1 LIDKVAKLL
10 DDWRVGYTIKDGLL
24 AVKRSKWKV
33 AFPQINEELAYL
45 LGILYGDGCLTKPQ
59 LRKTGGYRRKIVI
72 SFSSKEKERAEYI
85 CSIFRKH
92 FHCEPRFTD
101 WKARGKKDW
110 IEVVINSTA
119 LYAYFC
125 VLGFPIGEKYG
136 KLELPP
142 IIQKRDLFKHFLM
155 GLIDSDG
162 HIIENRRLTIVQKDA
177 RFLAQVR
184 EASFRYL
191 GIQFSSPK
199 PNSKT
204 LNGKTCTWYYIYICN
219 KNISKNSFDWL
230 ENGRGLKTQV
240 IVNHGRS
247 SSVAER
253 GTHSLIGSCEC

>member
-1 LIDKVAKLL
+1 LIDKVTKLL
-10 DDWRVGYTIKDGLL
+10 DDWKVGYTIKNGLL
-24 AVKRSKWKV
+24 VVKRSKWKV
-33 AFPQINEELAYL
+33 AFPPINEELAYL

-72 SFSSKEKERAEYI
+72 SFSSREKERAEYI

-92 FHCEPRFTD
+92 FHCEPRFTN

-110 IEVVINSTA
+110 IEVVVNSIA

-125 VLGFPIGEKYG
+125 VLGFPTGEKYG

-142 IIQKRDLFKHFLM
+142 IVQNCYLFKHFLM

-162 HIIENRRLTIVQKDA
+162 HITENRRLTIVQKDA
-177 RFLAQVR
+177 EFLAQIKK
-184 EASFRYL
+184 ASLKYL

-204 LNGKTCTWYYIYICN
+204 LNGKTYTWYYIYYYS
-219 KNISKNSFDWL
+219 KNISKHSFDWL
-230 ENGRGLKTQV
+230 ENRRELKNQ
-240 IVNHGRS
+240 S
-247 SSVAER
+247 DS
-253 GTHSLIGSCEC
+253 